1 MICFGELLRKTR
13 LLAKGYHQ
21 EKGIDFEESF
31 ATFARIEPL
40 ESSEPIR
47 GLCQSECT
55 DQDQDHSNYVYRL
68 KNDLYGL
75 KQASLLDDI
84 IFASTNPEFCEIFA
98 KEIISK
104 FKMSMM
110 GKMSF
115 FLELQ
120 ISQNPRGIFINQSTY
135 ALEMIKKYGMK
146 YSDPVD
152 TPMVKR
158 TKLDED
164 PQRIPVDPTR
174 YRSKAY
180 RKHLTTVKNSLSRI
194 KWSIKRKS
202 KRNQQPRSD
211 EELVPINDR
220 VKIGI
225 SNWTIAPETKQ
236 KEPIYQLTVDIL
248 KQCSFFN
255 AFTKTADVPEIYM
268 QQFWHT
274 TCRQSNAKKKELLP
288 YPRFTKVIINHILSK
303 HNTLSK
309 RPESWTHT
317 IKDDAVSWEVEV
329 VHKERPPK
337 VRPCTTQV
345 YLTRRRGV
353 DPDHAIELAVS
364 MSLDEAE
371 TPEEE
376 RRLHKRH
383 ASLLDDHQKK
393 KLKGVATE
401 PDDVAQSLLNL
412 RKVVTSDKSN
422 WGSDEEFFLQRLV
435 ELEKKV
441 DAMSKVDHTDAIE
454 KSVKAHVDAM
464 SKKELLKVVPDFGAK
479 KNTPSN
485 LPKSST
491 TTSDSDSVKE
501 YDMKDELFQLMTKTK
516 SFKTHPSHQELYD
529 ALMKSLLVH
538 EDNFDKQ
545 CDITPT
551 QRKRRTRA
559 DHEKDKKKRRQK
571 DTNDIA
577 CKLKRKSSSAKRV
590 VRIDKNINS
599 DMVDVNSDMASDI
612 ANMVK
617 ASLEKTGIPIEYVK
631 VKIMNARLHRNKISF
646 ACGSNL
652 AARCKSISP
661 NHDLPILMITPANE
675 NTTTALVKDLRAVLN
690 LIPETRTGVV
700 RSTQITA
707 SQCHCGSS
715 TTHA

>member
-1 MICFGELLRKTR
+1 MSNLFGINDGVNVTLFDVIKELVPRPDLIMLINLKWIFKVKLDEFGGVLKNKAR

-21 EKGIDFEESF
+21 EEGIDFEES
-31 ATFARIEPL
+31 RQYCIL
-40 ESSEPIR
+40 EWCDKGRLHFRLLQGVCRSRSFQLLIQTEEGSLWVKTCFTVWYDMLSKFLLSQKFSKGVVDPTLFTRKEGKDI
-47 GLCQSECT
+47 LLVQI
-55 DQDQDHSNYVYRL
+55 YV
-68 KNDLYGL
+68 
-75 KQASLLDDI
+75 DDI
-84 IFASTNPEFCEIFA
+84 IFAFTNLEFYEIFA
-98 KEIISK
+98 KEMSSK

-110 GKMSF
+110 EKMSF

-135 ALEMIKKYGMK
+135 ALEMIKKYGMES
-146 YSDPVD
+146 SDPVD

-180 RKHLTTVKNSLSRI
+180 RKHLTTVKQHSRSKHIDVRYHFI
-194 KWSIKRKS
+194 KEQVE
-202 KRNQQPRSD
+202 NGVV
-211 EELVPINDR
+211 EMYF
-220 VKIGI
+220 VKM
-225 SNWTIAPETKQ
+225 E
-236 KEPIYQLTVDIL
+236 YQLADI
-248 KQCSFFN
+248 
-255 AFTKTADVPEIYM
+255 FTKTLGRERFEFLLTRLGMQSMTPETLKRIAESEKE
-268 QQFWHT
+268 
-274 TCRQSNAKKKELLP
+274 QSNAKKKELLP

-353 DPDHAIELAVS
+353 DPDHAIELVVS
-364 MSLDEAE
+364 MSLDKAE
-371 TPEEE
+371 TLEEE
-376 RRLHKRH
+376 RRLHERH

-393 KLKGVATE
+393 KLKGVATK
-401 PDDVAQSLLNL
+401 PDDVAQSLLYL

-454 KSVKAHVDAM
+454 KSVKAHVNAM
-464 SKKELLKVVPDFGAK
+464 PKKELPKVVPDFGAK
-479 KNTPSN
+479 KTTPSN

-501 YDMKDELFQLMTKTK
+501 YDLKDELFQLMTKTK

-545 CDITPT
+545 YDITPT

-571 DTNDIA
+571 DTD
-577 CKLKRKSSSAKRV
+577 
-590 VRIDKNINS
+590 
-599 DMVDVNSDMASDI
+599 
-612 ANMVK
+612 
-617 ASLEKTGIPIEYVK
+617 
-631 VKIMNARLHRNKISF
+631 H
-646 ACGSNL
+646 
-652 AARCKSISP
+652 
-661 NHDLPILMITPANE
+661 
-675 NTTTALVKDLRAVLN
+675 
-690 LIPETRTGVV
+690 
-700 RSTQITA
+700 
-707 SQCHCGSS
+707 
-715 TTHA
+715 